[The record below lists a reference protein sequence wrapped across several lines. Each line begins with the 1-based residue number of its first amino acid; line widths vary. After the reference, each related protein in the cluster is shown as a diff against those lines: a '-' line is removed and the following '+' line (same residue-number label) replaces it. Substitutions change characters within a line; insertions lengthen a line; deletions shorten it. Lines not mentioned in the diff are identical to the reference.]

1 MALGHKNWVVPLIK
15 KGRDDMREEGVSRR
29 GFLKGITVLCASG
42 VAGISG
48 LELWTDAA
56 EAGDVE
62 ASHIEEETMK
72 AFADTIIPGPNS
84 DPEGSVGGVE
94 AYALEVLYDAYY
106 GLRPFIGI
114 LAIDLNLASLWWYCR
129 LFKDLGFRQRKR
141 IILFKDYFSLMKPV
155 YEQAELLVKLAFY
168 GAIINDVG
176 TDYISFPGPS
186 PGYYGYSFNEKFA
199 EEATT
204 DGNLP

>member
-1 MALGHKNWVVPLIK
+1 
-15 KGRDDMREEGVSRR
+15 MREEGVSRR

-48 LELWTDAA
+48 GELWADTAD
-56 EAGDVE
+56 AGDVK
-62 ASHIEEETMK
+62 ASTIEKATIE
-72 AFADTIIPGPNS
+72 AFADTIIPGPIS

-94 AYALEVLYDAYY
+94 AGALEVLYDPYY

-114 LAIDLNLASLWWYCR
+114 LTRNLNRTSLWRYR
-129 LFKDLGFRQRKR
+129 KPFKDLGLRQRKR
-141 IILFKDYFSLMKPV
+141 TILFKDYFSLMKPV

-168 GAIINDVG
+168 GGIINDVG

-186 PGYYGYSFNEKFA
+186 FGYHDYSFNEKFA
-199 EEATT
+199 EEATE

>member
-1 MALGHKNWVVPLIK
+1 
-15 KGRDDMREEGVSRR
+15 MREGGVSRR
-29 GFLKGITVLCASG
+29 GFLKGITVVCASS

-48 LELWTDAA
+48 VELWSEEA
-56 EAGDVE
+56 EAGD
-62 ASHIEEETMK
+62 IEEETME

-94 AYALEVLYDAYY
+94 AGALEVLYDPYY

-114 LAIDLNLASLWWYCR
+114 LTRNLNRTSLWWYCKLFR
-129 LFKDLGFRQRKR
+129 DLGVRQRTEIVLFKDNN
-141 IILFKDYFSLMKPV
+141 SLIKPV

-176 TDYISFPGPS
+176 TDYISFPGPTS
-186 PGYYGYSFNEKFA
+186 GYYDYSFNEIFA
-199 EEATT
+199 GEATE

>member
-1 MALGHKNWVVPLIK
+1 MS
-15 KGRDDMREEGVSRR
+15 EEGVSRR

-48 LELWTDAA
+48 GKLWADGTDV
-56 EAGDVE
+56 GDVK
-62 ASHIEEETMK
+62 ASHIEKETMK
-72 AFADTIIPGPNS
+72 ALADTIIPGPIS

-94 AYALEVLYDAYY
+94 AGALEVLYDPYY

-114 LAIDLNLASLWWYCR
+114 ISIDLNLASFWWYR
-129 LFKDLGFRQRKR
+129 KLFKNLGLRQRTR
-141 IILFKDYFSLMKPV
+141 IILFKDYFSLIKPV
-155 YEQAELLVKLAFY
+155 YEQAEILVKLAFY

-186 PGYYGYSFNEKFA
+186 LGYYDYSLNRKFA
-199 EEATT
+199 DEATE